1 MSVDENQMVEIL
13 VFLKKYTKLSL
24 MVNTFQQWFFYL
36 NDYVDKWILFLSVV
50 GGLTIPKNII
60 YDVLNVNYSTKNT
73 WKL

>member
-13 VFLKKYTKLSL
+13 VFLKKYTMLSL

-50 GGLTIPKNII
+50 GGLTIPKIII

-73 WKL
+73 